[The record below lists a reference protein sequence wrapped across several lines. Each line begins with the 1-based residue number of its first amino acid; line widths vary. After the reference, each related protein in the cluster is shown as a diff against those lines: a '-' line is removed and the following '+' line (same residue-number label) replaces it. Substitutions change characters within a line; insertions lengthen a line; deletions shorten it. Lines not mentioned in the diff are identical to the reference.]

1 MWIMLF
7 MSKIL
12 ELFEIFWCKIW
23 SWKKVLEL
31 VLCDWHN
38 FSEIFSRDGKE
49 NLSPPCNLNH
59 LFLMFSS
66 SLYFQAIRNGR
77 WFNSG
82 QPTHSIINTP
92 HSSAGLGSTARHAR
106 KLVCK
111 HRFWYPVV
119 PSELFT
125 KPETHNRHRNSR
137 KWKEMVVG

>member
-1 MWIMLF
+1 MWMMLF

-12 ELFEIFWCKIW
+12 ELFEIFGVKFGLERKYWNSFYVIDITSQEFLW
-23 SWKKVLEL
+23 RWKGNYV
-31 VLCDWHN
+31 
-38 FSEIFSRDGKE
+38 
-49 NLSPPCNLNH
+49 PPCNLNH

-82 QPTHSIINTP
+82 QSTHSIINTL

-125 KPETHNRHRNSR
+125 KRETHNRHRNSR
-137 KWKEMVVG
+137 KWKELVVG